1 MKLQRYALLSSLAA
15 SLILAACGGGDGEG
29 DYSDTG
35 SGGNSGTPGVKEDW
49 KEYKTISPRCPMG
62 TSVQQDNIHCLRGV
76 FRGKLMNDGRACEV
90 DFMDENGFRLTVG
103 GNSYTYLPNAVPK
116 LTEYRHYLSDQK
128 YDALIAEKQFVASVE
143 YGYIAPS
150 VFFELV
156 DGVYD
161 ANHWRRL
168 GKNQDVGIADIANS
182 SFVLFHNFPKE
193 MGAALNISAEF
204 YTTFSC
210 NVESVLYR

>member
-29 DYSDTG
+29 DSG
-35 SGGNSGTPGVKEDW
+35 NNSGGNSGTPGVKEDW

-76 FRGKLMNDGRACEV
+76 FRGKSNYGQACEV
-90 DFMDENGFRLTVG
+90 DFMGLDGFRVTID
-103 GNSYTYLPNAVPK
+103 GNSYTYLPNVTPK
-116 LTEYRHYLSDQK
+116 LDEYRHYLSNQSF
-128 YDALIAEKQFVASVE
+128 AGELIAEKQFFASVD
-143 YGYIAPS
+143 YSNPS
-150 VFFELV
+150 SSVTFELV
-156 DGVYD
+156 DGKYD
-161 ANHWRRL
+161 VNHWRRL
-168 GKNQDVGIADIANS
+168 GKNQDIGIADVAKNT
-182 SFVLFHNFPKE
+182 FVLFHNFPKE

-204 YTTFSC
+204 HTTFSC

>member
-76 FRGKLMNDGRACEV
+76 FRGKSDYGQACEV
-90 DFMDENGFRLTVG
+90 DFMGENGFRLTVD
-103 GNSYTYLPNAVPK
+103 GNPYTYLPNAALK
-116 LTEYRHYLSDQK
+116 LDEYNHYTSNQYLVDS
-128 YDALIAEKQFVASVE
+128 LIAEKQLYANLN
-143 YGYIAPS
+143 YTPS
-150 VFFELV
+150 STVIFDLV
-156 DGVYD
+156 DGKYD

-168 GKNQDVGIADIANS
+168 GKDQDVNYVAA
-182 SFVLFHNFPKE
+182 FVLFTHFPKE
-193 MGAALNISAEF
+193 MGASLNIPGAGFETNF
-204 YTTFSC
+204 TC
-210 NVESVLYR
+210 RIESVLYH

>member
-29 DYSDTG
+29 DSG
-35 SGGNSGTPGVKEDW
+35 NNSGGNSGTPGVKEDW

-76 FRGKLMNDGRACEV
+76 FRGKSDYGQACEI
-90 DFMDENGFRLTVG
+90 DFMGLDGIRVTVD
-103 GNSYTYLPNAVPK
+103 GNSYTHLPNKSPK
-116 LTEYRHYLSDQK
+116 LDEYNHYNSNQHLVDS
-128 YDALIAEKQFVASVE
+128 LIAEKQLYAKLE
-143 YGYIAPS
+143 YDHGSA
-150 VFFELV
+150 VMFDLV

-168 GKNQDVGIADIANS
+168 GKNQDVNYVAA
-182 SFVLFHNFPKE
+182 FVLFTNFPKE
-193 MGAALNISAEF
+193 MGASLNIPAEF
-204 YTTFSC
+204 YTNFTC
-210 NVESVLYR
+210 RIESVLYR

>member
-76 FRGKLMNDGRACEV
+76 FRGKSDYGQACEI
-90 DFMDENGFRLTVG
+90 DFMGLDGIRVTVD
-103 GNSYTYLPNAVPK
+103 GNSYTHLPNKSPK
-116 LTEYRHYLSDQK
+116 LDEYNHYNSNQHLVDS
-128 YDALIAEKQFVASVE
+128 LIAEKQLYAKLE
-143 YGYIAPS
+143 YDHGSA
-150 VFFELV
+150 VMFDLV

-168 GKNQDVGIADIANS
+168 GKNQDVNYVAA
-182 SFVLFHNFPKE
+182 FVLFTNFPKE
-193 MGAALNISAEF
+193 MGTSLNIPAEF
-204 YTTFSC
+204 YTNFTC
-210 NVESVLYR
+210 RIESVLYR